1 MKNLIYTHRFKLY
14 NFTLIL
20 YSENEIS
27 EYVYDI
33 YVAPRNLDINRD
45 DLYFE
50 AYQNEEIDLN
60 NGKPDWEEEDDSND
74 EDNWRNDYPDE

>member
-14 NFTLIL
+14 NFTLIF

-50 AYQNEEIDLN
+50 AYQNDEIDLN

>member
-1 MKNLIYTHRFKLY
+1 M
-14 NFTLIL
+14 

-50 AYQNEEIDLN
+50 AYQNDEIDLN

>member
-1 MKNLIYTHRFKLY
+1 MYF
-14 NFTLIL
+14 FIL
-20 YSENEIS
+20 ENEIN

-33 YVAPRNLDINRD
+33 YVAPRNLDINQD

-50 AYQNEEIDLN
+50 AYENPEFLQNPDR
-60 NGKPDWEEEDDSND
+60 PDWEEEDDSND

>member
-1 MKNLIYTHRFKLY
+1 M
-14 NFTLIL
+14 
-20 YSENEIS
+20 
-27 EYVYDI
+27 YDI

-50 AYQNEEIDLN
+50 AYQNDEIDLN

>member
-1 MKNLIYTHRFKLY
+1 MKNLIYSHRLKLY
-14 NFTLIL
+14 NFTIIL

-50 AYQNEEIDLN
+50 AYQNDEIDLN